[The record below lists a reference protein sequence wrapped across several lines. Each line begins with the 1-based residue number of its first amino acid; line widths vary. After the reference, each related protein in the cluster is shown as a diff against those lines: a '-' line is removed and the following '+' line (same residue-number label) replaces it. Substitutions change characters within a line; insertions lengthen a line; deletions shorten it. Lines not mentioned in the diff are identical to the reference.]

1 MYTGTMMSKK
11 YTDDDYLNA
20 IKFAL
25 NYPPEVE
32 LRYFDMYK
40 DIYKVAV
47 LDGGWYEIN
56 LEGKFVRSALKWRGI
71 KAWTSDTG
79 KKDAAYY
86 DGVF

>member
-1 MYTGTMMSKK
+1 MIKK
-11 YTDDDYLNA
+11 YTDADYLDA

-32 LRYFDMYK
+32 LRKYDMYK

-47 LDGGWYEIN
+47 LDGGWYDIN
-56 LEGKFVRSALKWRGI
+56 LEGKLVRSALQWLGI
-71 KAWTSDTG
+71 KSWIPDTG